1 MSGTQVFDYNPLHFQ
16 GLRSRGCTKVQHLLT
31 DPLPE
36 RLKPGEQDLL
46 IDFRERHW
54 VHHKI
59 LAEVVK
65 PEMENMR
72 SSPVK

>member
-1 MSGTQVFDYNPLHFQ
+1 
-16 GLRSRGCTKVQHLLT
+16 
-31 DPLPE
+31 
-36 RLKPGEQDLL
+36 L

-59 LAEVVK
+59 LAAVVK

-72 SSPVK
+72 SSPVKEAVPSRCDRGNSQGLKPMLSVGQADLRVERRRITTSVRYDRR